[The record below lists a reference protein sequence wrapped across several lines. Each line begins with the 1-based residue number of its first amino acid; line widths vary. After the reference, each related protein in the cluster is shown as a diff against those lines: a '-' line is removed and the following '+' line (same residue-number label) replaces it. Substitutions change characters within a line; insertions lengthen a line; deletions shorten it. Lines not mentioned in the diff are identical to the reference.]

1 MTDQVE
7 ALEEFGKNAGIIADE
22 NISDSG
28 SPQLPSVIVPGG
40 PVSNTRSAKNLYEH
54 IAPTKKLFLRDGNVC
69 KVSKRQ
75 GVDIL
80 ELVSSATACSLFE
93 EFVQFVKPVRRDGKL
108 KMEQTTISK
117 AQADMYLSA
126 EAKTMLPEISS
137 ILSCPIIYEIDR
149 ELHVSKPG
157 YDEKTKT
164 LILHESNLQPEGQ
177 PTTLSTSIEIIKL
190 LVNDFIFQTPGDRSR
205 AIAAFI
211 TPALKMGGHLR
222 DSIPADVAEADKSQ
236 SGKTFRQ
243 KMIAAL
249 YNETLNIV
257 PIKKGGVGSLDE
269 SFGTSLFEGRPF
281 IQFDNVR
288 GKFDLPSLEAFLTA
302 DKIFPVRAA
311 YSKQVNIDPSK
322 FMILINSNGYQTTPD
337 LANRS
342 SIVRIKKRE
351 GHHFKQWKGENG
363 GFRGDL
369 LGFIKLYQ
377 PVLLANVFEVIR
389 EWFKLGKQRTQET
402 RHDFREWCQT
412 LDWIV
417 QNIFNEAPLME
428 GHKDAQTRVSNPAF
442 TFLRE
447 VALKVDQGLRTGDA
461 VRASEILQICQDN
474 DIIIPG
480 LAQDKQDDEAKAK
493 MAIGKCLG
501 PLFKERPIISI
512 EGYQVE
518 RTIETG
524 VSDAGNSQEFRTY
537 TFTPD
542 KKSE

>member
-137 ILSCPIIYEIDR
+137 ILSCPIIKEINR
-149 ELHVSKPG
+149 SLHISEPG

-164 LILHESNLQPEGQ
+164 LILHQGNLQNIP
-177 PTTLSTSIEIIKL
+177 LNVAIEL
-190 LVNDFIFQTPGDRSR
+190 LKGLLGEFDFQTPGDRSR

-211 TPALKMGGHLR
+211 TPTLKMGGLLR
-222 DSIPADVAEADKSQ
+222 GSIPADVAEADKSQ

-351 GHHFKQWKGENG
+351 GHHFKQWKDENG
-363 GFRGDL
+363 EIRGEMID
-369 LGFIKLYQ
+369 FIKAAQ
-377 PVLLANVFEVIR
+377 PLLLSCIFVVIW
-389 EWFKLGKQRTQET
+389 EWFRLGKKRTQET

-542 KKSE
+542 KSPNRS